1 MKTMSESADWL
12 NDIVQQIR
20 LRLLFIWWDSN
31 HLDAW
36 LPPDT
41 CCRTGWS
48 LHGPSEGYSVL
59 WQRNLHKQHV
69 LFHAGRAVPFTRGK
83 HTTGK
88 EKSHLPKLKKEKKK
102 KKKNFGGI
110 LFVCDLLALA
120 DNSVFQW
127 TLILVS
133 CAFFNEVFESKT
145 GNAHKKCFSL
155 SIWVTFW
162 ECKIEL

>member
-1 MKTMSESADWL
+1 MTLYNRSG
-12 NDIVQQIR
+12 
-20 LRLLFIWWDSN
+20 WDYFSYGGTLITWM
-31 HLDAW
+31 HDYHQTPVVELDV
-36 LPPDT
+36 L
-41 CCRTGWS
+41 CRVHQKGTQ
-48 LHGPSEGYSVL
+48 YY
-59 WQRNLHKQHV
+59 
-69 LFHAGRAVPFTRGK
+69 
-83 HTTGK
+83 GK
-88 EKSHLPKLKKEKKK
+88 ETYISNTYSSMLWEQFLSQEENTLQGKKNHTYLNWKKKKKK

-162 ECKIEL
+162 ESKIEL